1 MSPARMRRLHRE
13 SRHLCAGCKEQPAR
27 FQFRGRVRAD
37 RDHNLCFRCFRAEV
51 NRLRARR
58 LVAVS
63 TARSVPAYLAVSQS
77 SVSSVRN
84 RTRADFS
91 RSLVLTGA

>member
-13 SRHLCAGCKEQPAR
+13 TRHLCAGCKGQPAR
-27 FQFRGRVRAD
+27 FQYRGRVRAD

-63 TARSVPAYLAVSQS
+63 TARPVPAYLSVDLSRVS
-77 SVSSVRN
+77 VARK
-84 RTRADFS
+84 RTQLDFF
-91 RSLVLTGA
+91 RSPVLTRP